1 MVIAPNVLAL
11 IRCPMTG
18 TPVRHA
24 TPALVDQANEMIRAG
39 KLENQMGQTVR
50 EPLDDALTNEGEEWL
65 LPIRGDV
72 ISLVKESLI
81 SVADLGLQARQ
92 GKT

>member
-1 MVIAPNVLAL
+1 MAIAPDVLAL

-18 TPVRHA
+18 TTVRHA
-24 TPALVDQANEMIRAG
+24 TTALVEQANEMIHTG

-65 LPIRGDV
+65 LPIRGD
-72 ISLVKESLI
+72 IILLVKESLI
-81 SVADLGLQARQ
+81 SVADLGLQRRER
-92 GKT
+92 KT